1 MSENITTAIRE
12 AVLASGWSKGKEF
25 DVIVKDDEIL
35 IYLAGKPRYTLEEL
49 LAQCE
54 PAEPLNTNIDR

>member
-1 MSENITTAIRE
+1 MSENIATSIRE
-12 AVLASGWSKGKEF
+12 AVLATGWSKGNEF